1 MVRPVILSVCLL
13 LGQMALA
20 QNLEQLATKA
30 LILLDLEADVDE
42 KRALLSEM
50 PSHMA
55 FLDGQRHTASALAS
69 ALPMMQVVASSDSA
83 FVLITG
89 EARLDQEVFQYYGG
103 MYFIRK
109 RQWIPFSTGSNSGSS
124 SFETDEAGSRVWE
137 GKLYYNARKFRK
149 RFRTYYVL
157 MGYRYVD
164 YFRREKTMEIMTLR
178 DGGPVFGIPA
188 IMGPR
193 GEELGRFSIEY
204 AAEAPAFF
212 NYDVKEKKFVFDNLV
227 PFKGLYEGQGMV
239 WVPDGSYCAFEYR
252 QGYWQFIDKLPV
264 QYSESPPMDRP
275 VLNDRKK
282 LDILGRPID
291 EKKR

>member
-1 MVRPVILSVCLL
+1 MVSVGLL
-13 LGQMALA
+13 LGQMLEA
-20 QNLEQLATKA
+20 QNLEQLAAKA

-42 KRALLSEM
+42 KRVLLSEM
-50 PSHMA
+50 PANMA
-55 FLDGQRHTASALAS
+55 FLDGQRLTAAAITA
-69 ALPMMQVVASSDSA
+69 ALPMMQVVSSSDSA
-83 FVLITG
+83 FVIITG
-89 EARLDQEVFQYYGG
+89 EARLDQEVYQYYGG
-103 MYFIRK
+103 MYLVRK
-109 RQWIPFSTGSNSGSS
+109 RQWIPFSTGLNAPSPSLQ
-124 SFETDEAGSRVWE
+124 TDEEGSRLWE

-164 YFRREKTMEIMTLR
+164 YFRREKTMEIMVLK
-178 DGGPVFGIPA
+178 DGEPVFGIPF
-188 IMGPR
+188 IKGPR
-193 GEELGRFSIEY
+193 DEALGRFTIEY

-212 NYDVKEKKFVFDNLV
+212 NYDAEEKKFVFDNLV

-264 QYSESPPMDRP
+264 QYREAPPMDRP

-282 LDILGRPID
+282 LDILGRPIE

>member
-1 MVRPVILSVCLL
+1 MVRCIIVS
-13 LGQMALA
+13 LGLMLGHMGEA
-20 QNLEQLATKA
+20 QNLEQLAAKA
-30 LILLDLEADVDE
+30 LILLDLEADADE
-42 KRALLSEM
+42 KRVLLNEM
-50 PSHMA
+50 PANMA
-55 FLDGQRHTASALAS
+55 FLNGQRLTAAALAS
-69 ALPMMQVVASSDSA
+69 ALPMLQVVASSDSA

-89 EARLDQEVFQYYGG
+89 EARLDQEVYQYYGG
-103 MYFIRK
+103 IYLMRK
-109 RQWIPFSTGSNSGSS
+109 RQWIPFSAEFIAPSPSITADTGGASQ
-124 SFETDEAGSRVWE
+124 WQ
-137 GKLYYNARKFRK
+137 GKLYYHARKFRK

-164 YFRREKTMEIMTLR
+164 YFRREKTMEIMALR
-178 DGGPVFGIPA
+178 DGEPVFGMPA

-239 WVPDGSYCAFEYR
+239 WVPDGSYSAFEYR

-264 QYSESPPMDRP
+264 QFSEAPPMERP

-282 LDILGRPID
+282 LDILGRPIE